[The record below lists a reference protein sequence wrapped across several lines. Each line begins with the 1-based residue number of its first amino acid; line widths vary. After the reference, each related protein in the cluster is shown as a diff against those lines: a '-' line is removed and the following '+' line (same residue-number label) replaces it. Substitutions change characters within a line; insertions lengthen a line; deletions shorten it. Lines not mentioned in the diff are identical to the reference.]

1 MMPKKVIPLLCALVA
16 TVPAAVAGEE
26 PSAIPDLLSA
36 CSQCHSQSGQAAL
49 PGWPPLRDMDTKE
62 IIGKLKGHRDLIV
75 PDSMM
80 SKVAFELT
88 DQQIEEIAEYYSN
101 QEDPSQQPI
110 RLLEQ

>member
-1 MMPKKVIPLLCALVA
+1 MMPKNIIPLFCALVA
-16 TVPAAVAGEE
+16 TAQAAAAGEE
-26 PSAIPDLLSA
+26 PSAIPDLLAA

-49 PGWPPLRDMDTKE
+49 PGWPSLSDMDSKE
-62 IIGKLKGHRDLIV
+62 IVGKLKGHRNLIV

-80 SKVAFELT
+80 SKIAFELT

-110 RLLEQ
+110 RLLEK